1 MEYSTLADRVFHLI
15 ESRAM
20 ITIRDVARRA
30 RVSVGT
36 VSNVMAG
43 SATVRP
49 ELKKR
54 VDDAMRE
61 LDYHPNPIARSLKT
75 RQTLTLGT
83 VISDITNPFFPQVVR
98 GAEDAASAAGY
109 LLITLNTDDHLDR
122 EQRALTTLRARKV
135 DGILLVVAPGD
146 EVGHI
151 ENVMKVG
158 IPVVCLDRV
167 PRAVEVDSV
176 CVDNAMGMRMCV
188 NHLLGRGHK
197 RIGFLGGTRELSTG
211 RDRMKAFLETLRS
224 RDLEADEALVREGD
238 FRDES
243 GYRLAKELLLSNR
256 PPTAIVASNAL
267 MGVGALKAMQELG
280 VRCPEDVALAVFDE
294 MPLAEVL
301 KPKLTVV
308 AQPAYEMGKRGAELL
323 LARIEGRET
332 RPSAVRIELA
342 PELIVR
348 ESTK

>member
-1 MEYSTLADRVFHLI
+1 
-15 ESRAM
+15 
-20 ITIRDVARRA
+20 
-30 RVSVGT
+30 
-36 VSNVMAG
+36 
-43 SATVRP
+43 
-49 ELKKR
+49 
-54 VDDAMRE
+54 
-61 LDYHPNPIARSLKT
+61 
-75 RQTLTLGT
+75 
-83 VISDITNPFFPQVVR
+83 
-98 GAEDAASAAGY
+98 
-109 LLITLNTDDHLDR
+109 LNTDDHLDR

>member
-1 MEYSTLADRVFHLI
+1 
-15 ESRAM
+15 M

-54 VDDAMRE
+54 VDDAMKE

-75 RQTLTLGT
+75 KQTQTLGT

-122 EQRALTTLRARKV
+122 EQRALATLRARKV

-151 ENVMKVG
+151 ESVMKAG

-167 PRAVEVDSV
+167 PRGAEVDSV
-176 CVDNAMGMRMCV
+176 CVDNALGMRMCV
-188 NHLLGRGHK
+188 NHLLARGRK

-211 RDRMKAFLETLRS
+211 RERMKAFLETLRS
-224 RDLEADEALVREGD
+224 RGVEADAELVREGD

-243 GYRLAKELLLSNR
+243 GYRLAKELMLSNR
-256 PPTAIVASNAL
+256 PPEAIVASNAL

-323 LARIEGRET
+323 LARIEGLET
-332 RPSAVRIELA
+332 RPVPVRMELA

-348 ESTK
+348 ESTT